1 MDGTHYPLSF
11 TAAGLSRRE
20 SVQLA
25 VLYLELGDWSLVRE
39 RMLDDN
45 LLQVR
50 TRSALLRIGREI
62 LSRLQQL
69 DHNQLSLLVE
79 ANAQDQGYLL
89 WLAVCRRYRF
99 VADFAV
105 DVLHERSINLMPD
118 LSHSHFDTFFNRKAE
133 WHPELEQL
141 ADSTRLKVR
150 QILFRMLREAGLMS
164 ATHVINPVM
173 LSPAILQTL
182 PSNRRGELRYFPL
195 FAPELE
201 RLAPSRE
208 AQPG

>member
-1 MDGTHYPLSF
+1 MDGDRYPLSF

-20 SVQLA
+20 SVQMANLF
-25 VLYLELGDWSLVRE
+25 LEFGDWSVVRE

-99 VADFAV
+99 IADFAV
-105 DVLHERSINLMPD
+105 DVLHERSLNLMTD
-118 LSHSHFDTFFNRKAE
+118 LSHSHFDAFFNRKAE

-141 ADSTRLKVR
+141 ANSTRLKIR
-150 QILFRMLREAGLMS
+150 QILFRLLREAGLLS
-164 ATHVINPVM
+164 ATDGINPVM
-173 LSPAILQTL
+173 LSPAMLQTL
-182 PSNRRGELRYFPL
+182 APHQRGELRYFPP
-195 FAPELE
+195 FAAELE
-201 RLAPSRE
+201 RLAPIRD